1 MSIYAAHRQ
10 GPCESED
17 GGLRGCKMSQD
28 TKVSLCDTAEGQ
40 SWGEPVYRGV
50 REYEVDCSVS
60 WRE

>member
-1 MSIYAAHRQ
+1 MSVCAAHRQ
-10 GPCESED
+10 GRCESE
-17 GGLRGCKMSQD
+17 GGNLRGYKMSQD
-28 TKVSLCDTAEGQ
+28 TKVSLCDTAGQ